1 MRVAVLGLGVMGGGM
16 AARLLAN
23 GHEVSVWNRTRPRA
37 EALGRAGAR
46 VAQSPRDAADGA
58 DVILAMVADDA
69 ASRSTWTGDSGA
81 LAGAAPGAVLIESS
95 TLTPGWIA
103 ELAQLARARSCD
115 FLDAPVTGSK
125 SHAAAGEL
133 LFLVG
138 GDAAVLER
146 VRPVLQAMARLIV
159 HVGPSGSGARL
170 KLVNNFVCAVQA
182 VAIAEAIALME
193 RSGLDMTASLPV
205 LLDGAPGSPL
215 VKAVT
220 ARMTSRNYDVNF
232 RLALMR
238 KDVAYASAEAEQQG
252 MRLVTAQAAH
262 ALFTRAEEAGLGD
275 VDFAAVVEP
284 LRTRT

>member
-1 MRVAVLGLGVMGGGM
+1 M

-23 GHEVSVWNRTRPRA
+23 GHEVTVWNRTRPRA

-46 VAQSPRDAADGA
+46 VAPSPREAADGA
-58 DVILAMVADDA
+58 NVILAMVADDA
-69 ASRSTWTGDSGA
+69 ASRATWTGESGA
-81 LAGAAPGAVLIESS
+81 LAGAGPGAVLIESS

-103 ELAQLARARSCD
+103 ELAPLARARGCE

-138 GDAAVLER
+138 GDAGVLER
-146 VRPVLQAMARLIV
+146 VRPVLQAMARLVV

-262 ALFTRAEEAGLGD
+262 TLFTKAEAAGLGD

>member
-1 MRVAVLGLGVMGGGM
+1 
-16 AARLLAN
+16 
-23 GHEVSVWNRTRPRA
+23 
-37 EALGRAGAR
+37 
-46 VAQSPRDAADGA
+46 
-58 DVILAMVADDA
+58 
-69 ASRSTWTGDSGA
+69 
-81 LAGAAPGAVLIESS
+81 
-95 TLTPGWIA
+95 
-103 ELAQLARARSCD
+103 
-115 FLDAPVTGSK
+115 
-125 SHAAAGEL
+125 
-133 LFLVG
+133 
-138 GDAAVLER
+138 VLER

-205 LLDGAPGSPL
+205 LLEGAPGSPL

-220 ARMTSRNYDVNF
+220 ARMTSRNYDINF

-238 KDVAYASAEAEQQG
+238 KDVAYASAEAEHQG

-262 ALFTRAEEAGLGD
+262 ALFTRAEDAGLGD